1 MKTLKEIREPEGV
14 FVDWL
19 IDFMLDMFR
28 LIEGRIPENVCK
40 VMATACAAGVV
51 FSLACMEGPYT
62 GRAVIV
68 GIICMLLTCF
78 FGTMTAMYRD
88 VRLQQEE
95 EDDLY

>member
-1 MKTLKEIREPEGV
+1 MKTLKEIREPEEKI
-14 FVDWL
+14 VDML
-19 IDFMLDMFR
+19 IDFLLDMFR

-40 VMATACAAGVV
+40 VMATACAAGII

-68 GIICMLLTCF
+68 CIICMLLTCF
-78 FGTMTAMYRD
+78 FGCMTAMYRD
-88 VRLQQEE
+88 VRMHEE